1 MSWFGKVLGGAFG
14 FLMGGPLGAA
24 LGAALGHQIDQGGF
38 ELRLEG
44 GDPEET
50 LLLKM
55 AFFRATF
62 QIMGHIAKADGR
74 VTPAEIEVARGIM
87 DRMMLPEDWRV
98 TAMRLYN
105 EGKSE
110 QFLFDSTVEQFR
122 VAAQERI
129 HLLRLFI
136 ALQMEAALA
145 DGALVADKE
154 RLLLRLCERLHFSRY
169 EFYGIRAR
177 MEAERK
183 FQAFGGR
190 TRNQRAGNDHA
201 HSRHQYQERQWQR
214 YDPPLV
220 RNSLDEA
227 FKALGL
233 RSSASVEEIKRA
245 YRRQISQHHPDKLE
259 ATGASQE
266 RMQKATEETQ
276 KIQKAYEAIQ
286 KARRF

>member
-50 LLLKM
+50 LVLKM
-55 AFFRATF
+55 AFFTATF
-62 QIMGHIAKADGR
+62 QLMGHIAKADGR
-74 VTPAEIEVARGIM
+74 VTPAEIEAARGIM
-87 DRMMLPEDWRV
+87 DRMMLPDDWRV

-122 VAAQERI
+122 VASKERI
-129 HLLRLFI
+129 HLLRLFV

-145 DGALVADKE
+145 DGALVPDQE

-169 EFYGIRAR
+169 EFYGIRVR

-183 FQAFGGR
+183 FQACG
-190 TRNQRAGNDHA
+190 TRPRYQESRNDETR
-201 HSRHQYQERQWQR
+201 SRHQYQERQWQR
-214 YDPPLV
+214 HDPRV
-220 RNSLDEA
+220 GRNHLDEA

-233 RSSASVEEIKRA
+233 GSSASVEEIKRA
-245 YRRQISQHHPDKLE
+245 YRRRISQHHPDKLE
-259 ATGASQE
+259 ATGASLKE
-266 RMQKATEETQ
+266 MQKATEETQ

-286 KARRF
+286 KARHF

>member
-55 AFFRATF
+55 AFFTATF

-145 DGALVADKE
+145 DGALAPDKE

-183 FQAFGGR
+183 FQAFGAR
-190 TRNQRAGNDHA
+190 TRHQRAGNDHA

-214 YDPPLV
+214 YDPPLA
-220 RNSLDEA
+220 RDQLDEA

-233 RSSASVEEIKRA
+233 RSSASV
-245 YRRQISQHHPDKLE
+245 
-259 ATGASQE
+259 
-266 RMQKATEETQ
+266 
-276 KIQKAYEAIQ
+276 
-286 KARRF
+286 